1 MDVINEP
8 ETLRT
13 IILTLLGVVPA
24 WFDFFD
30 RLYIFLGFQDELQN
44 AAQVSYMI
52 DTGVPERFCEDL
64 ETDTRRSVYGS

>member
-30 RLYIFLGFQDELQN
+30 RLYIFLGIQDELQN
-44 AAQVSYMI
+44 PAQLYWFVQY
-52 DTGVPERFCEDL
+52 
-64 ETDTRRSVYGS
+64 